1 MAEDFDAFAEKEQ
14 KTMNGAE
21 SLVRTLV
28 GGGVNVCFTNPGT
41 SEMHFV
47 AALDKVD
54 GMRCVLAL
62 FEGVVTGAA
71 DGYWRMGNRPA
82 ATLMH
87 LGPGLGNGLANLHNA
102 KKASSGIVNI
112 VGEHATYH
120 IKYDAPLTADIAGIA
135 RPMSHWVKTSTDAR
149 AVAADGAEAIAV
161 ASTPPGQ
168 IATLILPGDTA
179 WNEGSGLAKVPAI
192 PGRPKVAENSVQQA
206 AEVLAQG
213 EGTMLLLAG
222 EGVLERGLALA
233 GAIAKKTGARI
244 LAQGSNARLQR
255 GAGRVPVHRVPYPV
269 PQALQVLKDVRR
281 LILVG
286 AKAPVSFFA
295 YPDQPSILT
304 QDGCEIHTLATL
316 DQDSIDALERLA
328 DAVGARIQDAPV
340 QQPSTPGLPSG
351 ALDPD
356 KIAAILGNLIPE
368 HAIVVDESVTTGRGF
383 YPLTAG
389 APPHDWLQNMG
400 GSIGYGTP
408 VAVGAAIA
416 CPDRKVLA
424 LIGDGSGMYTVQSLW
439 TMAREGL
446 DITVAIW
453 ANRTYQILKGE
464 FANVGAG
471 RPGRK
476 AIDMLDIDRP
486 DLDWV
491 SLAKG
496 MGVPASRANDCETLT
511 AQLQQGLAESGPRLI
526 EVVL

>member
-1 MAEDFDAFAEKEQ
+1 
-14 KTMNGAE
+14 MNGAE

-47 AALDKVD
+47 AALDTVE

-71 DGYWRMGNRPA
+71 DGYWRMRNRPA

-102 KKASSGIVNI
+102 KKANSGIVNI
-112 VGEHATYH
+112 VGEHATHH
-120 IKYDAPLTADIAGIA
+120 IKYDAPLTADIEGIA
-135 RPMSHWVKTSTDAR
+135 RPVSHWVKTSTEAR
-149 AVAADGAEAIAV
+149 MVAADGAEAIAV
-161 ASTPPGQ
+161 AATPPGH

-179 WNEGSGLAKVPAI
+179 WNEGSGPVKVPAI
-192 PGRPKVAENSVQQA
+192 PTRTRIAADAVKQA
-206 AEVLAQG
+206 AQVLAQG
-213 EGTMLLLAG
+213 PGTMLLLSG
-222 EGVLERGLALA
+222 QGVHERGLALA
-233 GAIAKKTGARI
+233 GAIATKTGVRI
-244 LAQGSNARLQR
+244 LAQGSNARVQR
-255 GAGRVPVHRVPYPV
+255 GAGRVPVNRVPYPV
-269 PQALQVLKDVRR
+269 PQALQVLKDVQR

-286 AKAPVSFFA
+286 ARAPVAFFG

-304 QDGCEIHTLATL
+304 PDGCAISTLATL
-316 DQDSIDALERLA
+316 EDDIVDALERLA
-328 DAVGARIQDAPV
+328 DAVGANVKDAPV
-340 QQPSTPGLPSG
+340 QQPFRPDMPAG

-356 KIAAILGNLIPE
+356 KIAAILGNVIPE
-368 HAIVVDESVTTGRGF
+368 QAIVVDESVTTGRGF

-389 APPHDWLQNMG
+389 AAPHDWLQNMG
-400 GSIGYGTP
+400 GSIGYGMP
-408 VAVGAAIA
+408 VAVGAALA

-424 LIGDGSGMYTVQSLW
+424 LIGDGSGMYTVQALW

-446 DITVAIW
+446 HVMAVIW

-464 FANVGAG
+464 FDNVGAG
-471 RPGRK
+471 RPGQK
-476 AIDMLDIDRP
+476 AKNMLEIGRP

-491 SLAKG
+491 ALATG
-496 MGVPASRANDCETLT
+496 MGVPAGRADDCASLT
-511 AQLQQGLAESGPRLI
+511 RQLQRGLAETGPYLI

>member
-1 MAEDFDAFAEKEQ
+1 
-14 KTMNGAE
+14 MNGAE

-71 DGYWRMGNRPA
+71 DGYWRMAEKPA
-82 ATLMH
+82 ATLLH

-102 KKASSGIVNI
+102 KKANSGIVNI

-120 IKYDAPLTADIAGIA
+120 IKYDAPLTADIEGIA
-135 RPMSHWVKTSTDAR
+135 RPVSHWVRTSTEAR
-149 AVAADGAEAIAV
+149 KVAADGAEAIAV
-161 ASTPPGQ
+161 AATSPGQ

-179 WNEGSGLAKVPAI
+179 WNEGSGPMSVPAISQRAKVPEETVK
-192 PGRPKVAENSVQQA
+192 RVAD
-206 AEVLAQG
+206 VLRRSA
-213 EGTMLLLAG
+213 GTMLLLG
-222 EGVLERGLALA
+222 GHGVRERGLALA
-233 GAIAKKTGARI
+233 GAIAKKTGTR
-244 LAQGSNARLQR
+244 LMAQGSNARLQR
-255 GAGRVPVHRVPYPV
+255 GAGRVPVNRVPYPV
-269 PQALQVLKDVRR
+269 PQALHVLKDVQTM
-281 LILVG
+281 ILVG
-286 AKAPVSFFA
+286 ARQPIAFFG

-304 QDGCEIHTLATL
+304 QDGCAFHTLTRL
-316 DQDSIDALERLA
+316 EEDILDALERLA
-328 DAVGARIQDAPV
+328 DAVGARITEAPV
-340 QQPSTPGLPSG
+340 QQPFTPEMPSG

-356 KIAAILGNLIPE
+356 KIAALLGNVIPE
-368 HAIVVDESVTTGRGF
+368 NAIVVDESVTTGRGF
-383 YPLTAG
+383 HPLTAG

-400 GSIGYGTP
+400 GSIGYGMP

-424 LIGDGSGMYTVQSLW
+424 LIGDGSGMYTVQALW

-446 DITVAIW
+446 DVTAVIW
-453 ANRTYQILKGE
+453 ANRTYQILQGE

-471 RPGRK
+471 RPGQK
-476 AIDMLDIDRP
+476 ARDMLEIGRP

-496 MGVPASRANDCETLT
+496 LGVPASRAESCEALT
-511 AQLQQGLAESGPRLI
+511 TQLQRGLAEAGPSLI